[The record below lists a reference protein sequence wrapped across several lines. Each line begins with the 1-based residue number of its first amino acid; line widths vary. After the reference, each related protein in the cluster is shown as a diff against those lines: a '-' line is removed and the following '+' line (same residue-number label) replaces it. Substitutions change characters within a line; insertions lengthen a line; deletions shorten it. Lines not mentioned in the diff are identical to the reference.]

1 VEKEKPKRQITKK
14 TGSANQPQNDNPQ
27 KLTEKDLEKY
37 LLEKRLELEKYFV
50 FNLGELETMKTRPAT
65 NRNGGVQVNWRL
77 TSSGTLTDHLTKLAA
92 VYEKQFEKKGYE
104 LKNIPLRKNLI
115 CFLGSNFDS
124 VDDLSDEYS
133 GDRLDQKITIL
144 RRNNVFQVRTK
155 HPTTTICDSK
165 EKALEIIKTDPAL
178 AVIDSLAQ
186 KLAVSLKQK
195 KFNGWYYQTPEYIL
209 LKPQTFMNNSGEC
222 VSAFISYFH
231 ISLDNLLVIYD
242 DIALPLGN
250 FRYRLQGSDGG
261 HNGLKNIIELL
272 GSKHFP
278 RLRIGIGY
286 DRSFSLH
293 NWVLERLSAAL
304 SKETS
309 DIELYEKQYGEA
321 EEKELERKLSEIDKE
336 GDELF
341 FEVKK
346 VLSEER
352 VEQIGEEITEE
363 MKKEILAERERNVPP
378 QQPNQT
384 PPPTQSPQQTNRIKQ
399 LEQEKSQLQQKI
411 QELEQQ
417 LANSQLSAS
426 ERQEKE
432 RQLTDSKN
440 SLRDKNKELDQL
452 KNNPSDNSPNLTNN
466 NNNKLN

>member
-336 GDELF
+336 
-341 FEVKK
+341 
-346 VLSEER
+346 
-352 VEQIGEEITEE
+352 
-363 MKKEILAERERNVPP
+363 AERERNVPP